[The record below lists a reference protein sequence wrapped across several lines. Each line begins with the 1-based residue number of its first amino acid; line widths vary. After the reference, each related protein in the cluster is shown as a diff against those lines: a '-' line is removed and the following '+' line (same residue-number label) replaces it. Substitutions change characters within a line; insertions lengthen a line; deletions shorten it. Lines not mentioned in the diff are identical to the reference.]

1 MDKLI
6 VASSPHIKDKATT
19 SRIMLDVIIAL
30 MPTAILSV
38 YYFSY
43 VAALIIVTSVSS
55 CVLFEYLFNL
65 ITKKRHTETDLSCV
79 VTGLILA
86 LNMPPLKSSIILSV
100 IGAFVA
106 IVIIKMLFGG
116 IGQNIFN
123 PAAAARLFLTASF
136 SSLMTVYVAPLTD
149 GITAA
154 TPLAIPEGEVLPS
167 YLDMFLGKTAG
178 SLGETAAI
186 TLIAGGIYLI
196 FRKVITWEIPVTYIG
211 TVALLS
217 YVFGQDP
224 LYCVLAGG
232 LIIGSIYMA
241 TDYTTSPMTRKGKFI
256 FAAGLGLMTA
266 SIRKFGSN
274 TEGVAYSL
282 LFMNAL
288 VPLIDRFTTVK
299 TFGRIKK
306 K

>member
-1 MDKLI
+1 MDKFI
-6 VASSPHIKDKATT
+6 VSSSPHIKDRSRTY
-19 SRIMLDVIIAL
+19 RIMLDVIIAL

-65 ITKKRHTETDLSCV
+65 VAKRKHSETDLSCV

-86 LNMPPLKSSIILSV
+86 LNMPPLKSSILLSIL
-100 IGAFVA
+100 GAFIA
-106 IVIIKMLFGG
+106 IVVVKMLFGG

-123 PAAAARLFLTASF
+123 PAAAARIFLTASF
-136 SSLMTVYVAPLTD
+136 SSLMTVYVSPLSD
-149 GITAA
+149 GVTSA
-154 TPLAIPEGEVLPS
+154 TPLVLVNNGNMPT

-178 SLGETAAI
+178 SLGETAAV
-186 TLIAGGIYLI
+186 TLIAGGIYLMI
-196 FRKVITWEIPVTYIG
+196 RKVISWEIPVTYIG

-217 YVFGQDP
+217 FVFGQDP
-224 LYCVLAGG
+224 LFSILAGG
-232 LIIGSIYMA
+232 LMIGAIYMA
-241 TDYTTSPMTRKGKFI
+241 TDYTTSPMTRSGKFI

-266 SIRKFGSN
+266 SIRRFGSN

-299 TFGRIKK
+299 TFGKVKK